1 MLMSFYWFARSL
13 MKLFIHILYRVRVEG
28 LENLPSDGGYIICSN
43 HINNL
48 DPVVVGTSIP
58 KKMSYMAKEEL
69 FHNKILGFIILK
81 LGMFPV
87 NRNGADI
94 SAIKSSIKVLKKG
107 DALGIFPEGT
117 RNLERNE
124 MKAKP
129 GLAMIAIKAKVP
141 IVPVAI
147 ISDYKLFGN
156 IKIQINRPITYDEYY
171 NLKIDVDTYQRLSQT
186 VMDSIENQRKLSEQI
201 N

>member
-1 MLMSFYWFARSL
+1 MSFYWFARSL
-13 MKLFIHILYRVRVEG
+13 MKLFIHILYKVRVEG

-58 KKMSYMAKEEL
+58 RKMSYMAKEEL
-69 FHNKILGFIILK
+69 FHNKLLGFIILK

-87 NRNGADI
+87 NRSGADI
-94 SAIKSSIKVLKKG
+94 SAIKSSIRVLNKG
-107 DALGIFPEGT
+107 DVLGIFPEGT
-117 RNLERNE
+117 RNLHRNE

-147 ISDYKLFGN
+147 ISDYKLFGS
-156 IKIQINRPITYDEYY
+156 IKIQINKPITYNEYY
-171 NLKIDVDTYQRLSQT
+171 NLKIDVDTYQHLSQK
-186 VMDSIENQRKLSEQI
+186 VMDSIENLRKLSEQI